1 MSVLIERL
9 VRISKSGGLAAA
21 ILAAPMAGFA
31 NTGIETHPLALSQV
45 AQATPRSAPQRQ
57 TQPPQPAPPAA
68 SNQEVE
74 RQITDL
80 RRRLN
85 ITPAQ
90 QAQFDALAQA
100 MRQNAE
106 AVSTLA
112 QQEQPSAKPNA
123 VEAVR
128 AAGRFADAEAEG
140 LKRLLPPLQALYE
153 NLSDQQ
159 KRAADQ
165 AFASSPEPEQPQGK
179 RR

>member
-1 MSVLIERL
+1 
-9 VRISKSGGLAAA
+9 
-21 ILAAPMAGFA
+21 MAGFA
-31 NTGIETHPLALSQV
+31 NTGIKTHPLALSQV

-57 TQPPQPAPPAA
+57 TQPPRPAA

>member
-1 MSVLIERL
+1 MMVPIERL
-9 VRISKSGGLAAA
+9 VRIAKSGGLAAA
-21 ILAAPMAGFA
+21 VLAVPTAGFA
-31 NTGIETHPLALSQV
+31 NTSVETRTLARSEV
-45 AQATPRSAPQRQ
+45 AEATPRSAPQRQ

-68 SNQEVE
+68 GDQTVE

-80 RRRLN
+80 RRKLN

-106 AVSTLA
+106 AMSTLA
-112 QQEQPSAKPNA
+112 QQEPQNAKPNA
-123 VEAVR
+123 VEAIR
-128 AAGRFADAEAEG
+128 AAGRFAGAEAEG
-140 LKRLLPPLQALYE
+140 LKQLLPPLQALYE
-153 NLSDQQ
+153 SLSDQQ

-165 AFASSPEPEQPQGK
+165 VFASSPEPEQPQGK